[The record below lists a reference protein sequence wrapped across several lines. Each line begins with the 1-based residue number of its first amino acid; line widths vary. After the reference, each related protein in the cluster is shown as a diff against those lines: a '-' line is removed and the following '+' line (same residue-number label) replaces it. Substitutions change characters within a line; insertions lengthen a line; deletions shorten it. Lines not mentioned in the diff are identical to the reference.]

1 MHKKE
6 RISLALEF
14 FSSQKILEG
23 GFVVFLDVFRTEL
36 QSKRIAVPPELDEIF
51 KEEHERVGLNDTVS
65 KHLAAPCR
73 LRFLERNCRKIISR
87 ARRTWLRHILAG
99 LSKHAHT
106 YTFRSLLARALRR
119 FGICSGRVKISS
131 APVSEK
137 SAAEPV
143 AILIQPGGIQAL
155 EQLGVSPNVLY
166 KKGARIVRGVIFDKR
181 AKTLLSFDARQFPAM
196 PAGCSIELEELRT
209 VCAPESFEFSM
220 QAGVAEKHM
229 WSFTPCPGIFLRVV
243 RGELYDPARQIIWDL
258 PGAHIGVAPLARR
271 KILLWSIPK
280 QSVMKDFEE
289 SVARTQ
295 LDFTLQK
302 RNFIFLAIG
311 DLLYERWFPLANV
324 GYRPSWDG
332 EHLHWGASSLRLH
345 PLTGQFV
352 SYWALQAQWL
362 AGRLRR
368 KGRLP
373 LNLHASLTEEIK
385 ECFG

>member
-1 MHKKE
+1 MDAIKVYTT
-6 RISLALEF
+6 RIP
-14 FSSQKILEG
+14 
-23 GFVVFLDVFRTEL
+23 GF
-36 QSKRIAVPPELDEIF
+36 
-51 KEEHERVGLNDTVS
+51 
-65 KHLAAPCR
+65 
-73 LRFLERNCRKIISR
+73 
-87 ARRTWLRHILAG
+87 
-99 LSKHAHT
+99 
-106 YTFRSLLARALRR
+106 LLARALRR

-131 APVSEK
+131 APFSEK

-181 AKTLLSFDARQFPAM
+181 AKTLLSFDTRQFPAM

-362 AGRLRR
+362 AREIAT
-368 KGRLP
+368 KG
-373 LNLHASLTEEIK
+373 SLTAELARELDRRNQRMFWSHKRALNYYLKPNVFWKSVFRPYAFAMRHFPFLKRRVIK
-385 ECFG
+385 KLALL